1 MKVAFTKTL
10 KLSFDGKTL
19 ISEVTKDIEMDVP
32 HVIENQKAAMTL
44 TDGKKFISLILLIP
58 DLSITF
64 EAQKQS
70 IKKENYKNT
79 IAQAIV
85 IHSLAQRILGNFM
98 IKFLKFPCPCVL
110 FSTKEKAIA
119 WLNEEWDKSGEKQ
132 PLGETE
138 S

>member
-1 MKVAFTKTL
+1 MKISFTKTL

-32 HVIENQKAAMTL
+32 HVIENQQAAMAL
-44 TDGKKFISLILLIP
+44 TDGKKFISLVLLTP
-58 DLSITF
+58 DISITF

-70 IKKENYKNT
+70 LTKENYKNT

-98 IKFLKFPCPCVL
+98 IKFIKFPCPCVL
-110 FSTKEKAIA
+110 FSTKEKAVA
-119 WLNEEWDKSGEKQ
+119 WLEEQWNKSGVKE
-132 PLGETE
+132 PLAEI
-138 S
+138 